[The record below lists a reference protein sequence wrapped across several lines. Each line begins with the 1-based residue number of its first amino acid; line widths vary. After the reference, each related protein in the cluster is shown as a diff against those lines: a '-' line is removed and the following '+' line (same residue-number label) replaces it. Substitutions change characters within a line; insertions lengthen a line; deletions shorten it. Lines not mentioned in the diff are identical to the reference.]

1 MNKKLIR
8 LTESDLHRIVKESVN
23 RVLNE
28 IGDTP
33 KGQYM
38 LGRLQGRQMNNGKNK
53 SAVETSRYSASE
65 MNKIHSMEFP
75 PYENDVSH
83 ANLLGYADER
93 DGGNIDDTNW
103 FLYDDKSRKFR
114 DVHLNGISKF

>member
-65 MNKIHSMEFP
+65 MNKIHSKEFP
-75 PYENDVSH
+75 PYENDLSH

-114 DVHLNGISKF
+114 DMHLNGISKF

>member
-38 LGRLQGRQMNNGKNK
+38 LGRLQGRHMNNGKNK

-65 MNKIHSMEFP
+65 MNKIHSKEFP
-75 PYENDVSH
+75 PYENDLSH

>member
-8 LTESDLHRIVKESVN
+8 LTESDLRRIVKESVN

-53 SAVETSRYSASE
+53 SAVETSRYSTSE
-65 MNKIHSMEFP
+65 RNKIHSKEFP
-75 PYENDVSH
+75 PYENDLSH

-114 DVHLNGISKF
+114 DTHLNGISKF